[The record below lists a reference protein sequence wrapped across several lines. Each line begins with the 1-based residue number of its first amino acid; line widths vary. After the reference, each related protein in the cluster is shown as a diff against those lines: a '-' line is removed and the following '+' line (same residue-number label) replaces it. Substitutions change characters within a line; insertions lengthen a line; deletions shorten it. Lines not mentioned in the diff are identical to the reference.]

1 MISQGRLALHVAN
14 GHFRGDKINIRYR
27 RLDMECT
34 RTKTEAAIAITRGK
48 DE

>member
-1 MISQGRLALHVAN
+1 M
-14 GHFRGDKINIRYR
+14 RYR

-34 RTKTEAAIAITRGK
+34 RTKTEAAIAISRGR

>member
-1 MISQGRLALHVAN
+1 L
-14 GHFRGDKINIRYR
+14 RGDNIKMRYR

-34 RTKTEAAIAITRGK
+34 RTKTDAAIAISRGK